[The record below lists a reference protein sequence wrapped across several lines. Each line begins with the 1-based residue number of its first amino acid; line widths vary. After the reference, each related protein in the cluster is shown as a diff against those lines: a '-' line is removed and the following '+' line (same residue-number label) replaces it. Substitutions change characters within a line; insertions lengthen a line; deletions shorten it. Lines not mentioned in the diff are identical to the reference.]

1 MAKRAAQDEP
11 VYNPID
17 QALVN
22 AATAPVVTEKP
33 PAPPVSR
40 TPHPAAEVAPP
51 SATVPA
57 SAPEHATPVRSPVP
71 AGPSFTRPA
80 AQPGAE
86 TSQPTQQPAPS
97 NVVHM
102 PASHM
107 AQPKPGEGRS
117 RVSTAD
123 PNERFQDRR
132 IPLSPAEDAELER
145 LITAF
150 ASEMGAKV
158 KGTHVGRALFGIFMD
173 AYDHVLDRGRR
184 APRMKRPGNGDPIG
198 LMKFEEHV
206 RETIESGLRDYLTRG
221 RGQQR

>member
-11 VYNPID
+11 AYNPID

-22 AATAPVVTEKP
+22 AATGPVATEAP
-33 PAPPVSR
+33 PAPQALR
-40 TPHPAAEVAPP
+40 TSQPP
-51 SATVPA
+51 RARVPA
-57 SAPEHATPVRSPVP
+57 HPE
-71 AGPSFTRPA
+71 PSFTGPA
-80 AQPGAE
+80 AQAVAE
-86 TSQPTQQPAPS
+86 PSQPTQPPAAS

-107 AQPKPGEGRS
+107 AQPIPGEGRS
-117 RVSTAD
+117 RVYTAD

-158 KGTHVGRALFGIFMD
+158 KGTHVGRALFGMFMD

-206 RETIESGLRDYLTRG
+206 RETIEAGLRDYLTRG

>member
-11 VYNPID
+11 AYNPID

-22 AATAPVVTEKP
+22 AATVPIAMEEPLALQARSTP
-33 PAPPVSR
+33 QTPASVLQKTTPAR
-40 TPHPAAEVAPP
+40 TPAHTE
-51 SATVPA
+51 
-57 SAPEHATPVRSPVP
+57 
-71 AGPSFTRPA
+71 PSFTRPV
-80 AQPGAE
+80 AQRDTESVESA
-86 TSQPTQQPAPS
+86 QQPALS
-97 NVVHM
+97 NVVRM

-107 AQPKPGEGRS
+107 AQSKPGEGRS
-117 RVSTAD
+117 RVSPAD

-132 IPLSPAEDAELER
+132 IPLSPAEDADLER

-173 AYDHVLDRGRR
+173 AYDHVVDRGRR
-184 APRMKRPGNGDPIG
+184 APRMRRPGNGDPIG

-206 RETIESGLRDYLTRG
+206 RETIEAGLRDYLTRG
-221 RGQQR
+221 RGQHR